1 MRKLVL
7 VLLAALVMGGAAFAQ
22 SGFYAALSAG
32 YPGAA
37 VHLGVEDVGVEGLD
51 ARLNVGYA
59 YIGGGF
65 SVGLD
70 ALYAIDLG
78 TMEMEVP
85 IDVYVGGGVGATF
98 TGEFSLKA
106 LVGGSYSL
114 TELTGVDG
122 LGVFLEAGPTYTFG
136 GGGINADAR
145 LGVAYGF

>member
-7 VLLAALVMGGAAFAQ
+7 VLLAALVLGGAAYAQ

-37 VHLGVEDVGVEGLD
+37 VHFGVEDIGVEGLD

-59 YIGGGF
+59 YIGGDF
-65 SVGLD
+65 AVGLD

-78 TMEMEVP
+78 TMEMDAP
-85 IDVYVGGGVGATF
+85 IEVYVGGGVGYA
-98 TGEFSLKA
+98 GGIALKA

-114 TELTGVDG
+114 AEVTGVDG
-122 LGVFLEAGPTYTFG
+122 LGVFLEAGPTYTFAVDR
-136 GGGINADAR
+136 GINADAR
-145 LGVAYGF
+145 LGVSYGF